1 MFSES
6 RASSLLTILA
16 GCASLLL
23 GTISYAQD
31 ALEIADRDLL
41 ARHEQLQQ
49 QLSEMESS
57 RGRHDPAL
65 MEILSSLADSS
76 VRLNLYSDASS
87 LLERSLQIQRL
98 SLGLFTTEQ
107 IPLILAKMDIDARGG
122 DWESVNG
129 SMEYLYWLL
138 VEKNVG
144 EGEVLIDNLIRLSE
158 FHLRGVG
165 GDAVDQQAHHYQQAA
180 KITYRAL
187 RFSEE
192 SIAPHDKRVI
202 DLNYSLVKQFYLQS
216 AAVERLD
223 DTAYALRAV
232 VPGSKWV
239 RPRRIAQSRYYSAGL
254 RLLNEM
260 RKILT
265 QREADPAESLA
276 MVDVYTA
283 DWHVLFD
290 QNKAE
295 LAYQNAYDGLRE
307 ADVDK
312 SKLDLLFATPKI
324 LPVPAFH
331 DTVSS
336 ALTSS
341 YSARTR
347 QQAEQGDDY
356 LNFQKWLDTMLVI
369 SFPVIAPPQEQAKQ
383 EREAEIR
390 LRFRLNSLN
399 NVPRWLGGRYRTN
412 MSVAEEFDFFESD
425 EHPGIDI
432 ESLDDRLYLL
442 HFRPH
447 LEDGIARPWEGFLDY
462 PAPVN

>member
-1 MFSES
+1 M
-6 RASSLLTILA
+6 
-16 GCASLLL
+16 
-23 GTISYAQD
+23 
-31 ALEIADRDLL
+31 
-41 ARHEQLQQ
+41 
-49 QLSEMESS
+49 
-57 RGRHDPAL
+57 
-65 MEILSSLADSS
+65 
-76 VRLNLYSDASS
+76 
-87 LLERSLQIQRL
+87 
-98 SLGLFTTEQ
+98 
-107 IPLILAKMDIDARGG
+107 MD
-122 DWESVNG
+122 
-129 SMEYLYWLL
+129 
-138 VEKNVG
+138 
-144 EGEVLIDNLIRLSE
+144 
-158 FHLRGVG
+158 
-165 GDAVDQQAHHYQQAA
+165 
-180 KITYRAL
+180 
-187 RFSEE
+187 
-192 SIAPHDKRVI
+192 
-202 DLNYSLVKQFYLQS
+202 
-216 AAVERLD
+216 
-223 DTAYALRAV
+223 
-232 VPGSKWV
+232 
-239 RPRRIAQSRYYSAGL
+239 
-254 RLLNEM
+254 
-260 RKILT
+260 
-265 QREADPAESLA
+265 
-276 MVDVYTA
+276 
-283 DWHVLFD
+283 
-290 QNKAE
+290 
-295 LAYQNAYDGLRE
+295 LRE

-447 LEDGIARPWEGFLDY
+447 LEDGIARPWEGPLDY